1 MSLVSEKESFQDS
14 EIIFKEGTENTVRPQ
29 LRRKDPRVPK
39 VMALIFKSNGALINA
54 FSGNLSASGLFIK
67 TTQPIAKGEHFT
79 LKLQLPDNS
88 EALTIRC
95 KVAWNRT
102 PEESLSG
109 RSLGMGVQFTDISP
123 EDHRRLKEEITRTVQ
138 MGSHKEAGSLTF
150 VSERDDCKT

>member
-1 MSLVSEKESFQDS
+1 MSLVSAKESFQDS
-14 EIIFKEGTENTVRPQ
+14 EIIFKESTENTVRPQ

-123 EDHRRLKEEITRTVQ
+123 EDHRRLKEEITST
-138 MGSHKEAGSLTF
+138 SPI
-150 VSERDDCKT
+150 